1 MVTYMNGK
9 AILAIILMLFAT
21 GVTFGLYQI
30 NFQGF
35 THLTNYSKTPAYSL
49 VGTRLYENGTLFL
62 QVSRVAGPDTYGGFI
77 VLVQILYPNGTVVYQ
92 WTGQQL
98 GKIPLS
104 DIKNEFPLH
113 PTKPIKIGNYG
124 VGLEVP
130 LGQNSTVILQV
141 PHPLQAGNYIIRVWD
156 ADGQD
161 AAYGIKFQIEVQVTS

>member
-1 MVTYMNGK
+1 MNGK
-9 AILAIILMLFAT
+9 IITILAIVMMLVAT

-49 VGTRLYENGTLFL
+49 VGTKLYSNGTLFL
-62 QVSRVAGPDTYGGFI
+62 QISRTAGPDTYGGFI
-77 VLVQILYPNGTVVYQ
+77 VLVQVLYPNGSVYYQ

-98 GKIPLS
+98 GKIPS
-104 DIKNEFPLH
+104 NDIKNQIPLH

-124 VGLEVP
+124 VGIEVP
-130 LGQNSTVILQV
+130 LGQNSTIILQI
-141 PHPLQAGNYIIRVWD
+141 PHNIPSGNYIIRVWD

-161 AAYGIKFQIEVQVTS
+161 SAYGMKFQIEVQVNS